1 MSRSALRSAGPLGG
15 ALGLLVG
22 AAALA
27 PAAWAVP
34 GPSSACVTADDQQHV
49 TCTYGYTGAPQ
60 TLVIPQGVETV
71 DVVAVGGVGGNGA
84 TSTTLAQPARVDGA
98 LDVDPGQTLFVMVGG
113 NGGDATTATDGA
125 SAPGGAP
132 GWNGGAWGG
141 GAIAG
146 PGATTDSGAGGG
158 GASDIRTV
166 AEDQAGTLDSR
177 LLVAAGSGG
186 GAHVREGGWGDLN
199 GWTYD
204 GYGANAAAMG
214 TTTAGGATGT
224 LWSWFGS
231 HGEYGVGGTGRG
243 MPAGAGAG
251 AGGGG
256 GGGGGGVYGGGGGAI
271 ESSGAGG
278 GSLAPAGGTTGWST
292 DHSGSIVISYV
303 LPAQAEP
310 ETSTPPT
317 PTGPVADGP
326 VAAKVSAATI
336 VQGSQQT

>member
-1 MSRSALRSAGPLGG
+1 
-15 ALGLLVG
+15 
-22 AAALA
+22 
-27 PAAWAVP
+27 
-34 GPSSACVTADDQQHV
+34 
-49 TCTYGYTGAPQ
+49 YTGAPQ

-113 NGGDATTATDGA
+113 NGGDAATATDGA

-132 GWNGGAWGG
+132 GWNGGGWGG

-166 AEDQAGTLDSR
+166 AEDQPGTLDSR

-231 HGEYGVGGTGRG
+231 NGEYGVGGTGRG
-243 MPAGAGAG
+243 MPAG

-292 DHSGSIVISYV
+292 DHSGSIVISYL
-303 LPAQAEP
+303 LPAQP
-310 ETSTPPT
+310 ETSTEDPVPTT